1 MLINQ
6 MIRTGSKLFPLFL
19 YILIIVGILL
29 LSISTYGLPSSFT
42 RGLDSVQ
49 VEEVDYALRIPSF
62 NGTCLYSYHDGEKL
76 LNKFS
81 KDDSYK
87 ITLRKSYTDDPKCY
101 GKIIGSNL
109 IQGELYNNLENNQ
122 WIDLQVKLR
131 QGIPTW
137 SQEPIF
143 VLFILIINASFLL
156 ARKSKKFILLGFMVF
171 IAYSMMTFNGY
182 NQYTNGIDQI
192 VPNQK
197 HIQNIIVQLNNR

>member
-1 MLINQ
+1 
-6 MIRTGSKLFPLFL
+6 MIRNKSKLLPLFV
-19 YILIIVGILL
+19 YTLIIVGIVL
-29 LSISTYGLPSSFT
+29 LSISTYGFPSSFT
-42 RGLDSVQ
+42 RGLEAVQ
-49 VEEVDYALRIPSF
+49 VENLDYGLNIPSF
-62 NGTCLYSYHDGEKL
+62 NGVCLYSYHDGEKL

-122 WIDLQVKLR
+122 WIDLQVTIR

-143 VLFILIINASFLL
+143 ILFILMINVCFLL
-156 ARKSKKFILLGFMVF
+156 ALKSKKFILLGFIIF

-182 NQYTNGIDQI
+182 NRYTNGVDRI
-192 VPNQK
+192 VLNQM
-197 HIQNIIVQLNNR
+197 HIQNIIIQLNSQ

>member
-1 MLINQ
+1 
-6 MIRTGSKLFPLFL
+6 MIRNKSKLLPLFV
-19 YILIIVGILL
+19 YTLIIVGIVL
-29 LSISTYGLPSSFT
+29 LSISTYGFPSSFT
-42 RGLDSVQ
+42 RGLEAVQ
-49 VEEVDYALRIPSF
+49 VENLDYGLNIPSF
-62 NGTCLYSYHDGEKL
+62 NGVCLYSYHDGEKL

-122 WIDLQVKLR
+122 WIDLQVTIR

-143 VLFILIINASFLL
+143 ILFILMINVCFFLAL
-156 ARKSKKFILLGFMVF
+156 KSKKFILLGFIIF

-182 NQYTNGIDQI
+182 NRYMNGVDRI
-192 VPNQK
+192 VLNQM
-197 HIQNIIVQLNNR
+197 HIQNIIIQLNSQ

>member
-1 MLINQ
+1 
-6 MIRTGSKLFPLFL
+6 MIRNKSKLLPLFV
-19 YILIIVGILL
+19 YTLIIVGIVL
-29 LSISTYGLPSSFT
+29 LSISTYGFPSSFT
-42 RGLDSVQ
+42 RGLEAVQ
-49 VEEVDYALRIPSF
+49 VENLDYGLNIPSF
-62 NGTCLYSYHDGEKL
+62 NGVCLYSYHDGEKL

-122 WIDLQVKLR
+122 WIDLQVAIR

-143 VLFILIINASFLL
+143 ILFILMINVCFLL
-156 ARKSKKFILLGFMVF
+156 ALKSKKFILLGFIIF

-182 NQYTNGIDQI
+182 NRYMNGVDRI
-192 VPNQK
+192 VLNQM
-197 HIQNIIVQLNNR
+197 HIQNIITQLNSQ

>member
-1 MLINQ
+1 
-6 MIRTGSKLFPLFL
+6 MIRNKSKLLPLFV
-19 YILIIVGILL
+19 YTLIIVGIVL
-29 LSISTYGLPSSFT
+29 LSISTYGFPSSFT
-42 RGLDSVQ
+42 KGLEAVQ
-49 VEEVDYALRIPSF
+49 VENLDYGLNIPSF
-62 NGTCLYSYHDGEKL
+62 NGVCLYSYHDGEKL

-122 WIDLQVKLR
+122 WIDLQVAIR

-137 SQEPIF
+137 AQEPIF
-143 VLFILIINASFLL
+143 ILFILMINVCFLL
-156 ARKSKKFILLGFMVF
+156 ALKSKKFILLGFIIF

-182 NQYTNGIDQI
+182 NRYMNGVDRI
-192 VPNQK
+192 VLNQM
-197 HIQNIIVQLNNR
+197 HIQNIITQLNSQ